1 MYREIINAADWKIHR
16 IELTLISSNMNI
28 LFVYLTAI
36 LPTRGGTERVTLS
49 VAHSLQ
55 KKGHNIYYLST
66 DASSEDQKQLQAT
79 NYFFINP
86 ELDIE
91 ERKKIIREL
100 CQKHQIDVIINE
112 WGTWDDFFI
121 FSKDVLPGTKI
132 ITCLHY
138 DVYGVIKYKSNGRST
153 NPLKRLI
160 VDSFSRL
167 GINLYRVKRT
177 LEFRARYRKMLR
189 VSDAVVVVTPII
201 AEQLKQLTGIHSEK
215 IVSILNPLS
224 LENLLP
230 TYDTASKE
238 KMFLFVGRLS
248 QEKNVDLLLK
258 AWAKIAPRYPEW
270 KLEIAGSGNL
280 QDELLQLVGELKI
293 PRVQFHGHVENVGPL
308 YNRAEYLVLPSEHES
323 FSCVV
328 LESMAYG
335 CHPIVFD
342 YPSAPVVIP
351 NSRLGTRIKHSTKA
365 LENAI
370 SKVISTNTSNRHNV
384 DEIDEHLASFD
395 MNKLVH
401 EWQALLDHVS
411 KSQKIG

>member
-1 MYREIINAADWKIHR
+1 
-16 IELTLISSNMNI
+16 MNI

-36 LPTRGGTERVTLS
+36 IPTRGGTERVTYCVS
-49 VAHSLQ
+49 NSLQ
-55 KKGHNIYYLST
+55 EKGHNIYYLST

-112 WGTWDDFFI
+112 WGTWDDFSI
-121 FSKDVLPGTKI
+121 FSKDVLLGTKI

-177 LEFRARYRKMLR
+177 LEFRARYRKMLM

-201 AEQLKQLTGIHSEK
+201 AKQLKRLTGIHSEK
-215 IVSILNPLS
+215 IVPIFNPLP
-224 LENLLP
+224 LENIVS

-238 KMFLFVGRLS
+238 KMLLFVGRLS
-248 QEKNVDLLLK
+248 PEKNVDLLLK

-270 KLEIAGSGNL
+270 KLEIAGSGNM
-280 QDELLQLVGELKI
+280 QDNLLQLVGELKI
-293 PRVQFHGHVENVGPL
+293 LRVQFHGHVEDVGSL
-308 YNRAEYLVLPSEHES
+308 YNRAEYLVLPSKHES

-365 LENAI
+365 LAKAMSKAI
-370 SKVISTNTSNRHNV
+370 QTNTSNREHMEEV
-384 DEIDEHLASFD
+384 AAHLASFD
-395 MNKLVH
+395 MKRLAN
-401 EWQALLDHVS
+401 EWLALLDHVS
-411 KSQKIG
+411 EYQKNG